1 MAKRKAKGIKNAQK
15 SQEVKVKDDKT
26 AMQEQCSVVAIYY
39 YMTKDMS
46 KRANKIALVAE
57 WRKIW
62 PAIDTVKDGAKWKN
76 TFKEQGEVFAD
87 SDYYSGKN
95 YKYGWWDAPTKAVNS
110 TKFAS
115 AVDNNTT
122 TVMTEIWELFD
133 EDTRKLFG
141 NKKDSWNTAD
151 MYLVRNGSGTN
162 ILKWAK
168 ALKKE
173 FMDECD
179 ADPGVFVG
187 TINTYLT
194 QLIKKKD
201 LIPISL
207 KKKTDDKTISI
218 KETNMHEW
226 GESGKIEVVSAEFQ
240 KSKTPWAF
248 FNVKED
254 GNEITFGQDGGRGGN
269 SFQYFADFQ
278 VGDYETGYLVENRLA
293 GAKTKAEV
301 KDIVLNNKG
310 KRVRAAAQT
319 GSIPQP
325 EFEELVKEYSDE
337 EYDYMVPALNEPMSA
352 GQITYWNDYLKDV
365 EENKSKI
372 SLNLN
377 GFKVL
382 GKEYPLIGAM
392 KDQTWIEKVAEIDA
406 DYLSGKNYNN
416 LLPGKFHSEFRLKLK
431 QLRMIRAMQKANG
444 KLAEFLVSVY
454 YLAAKQNISEEDLH
468 GPFLKI
474 S

>member
-1 MAKRKAKGIKNAQK
+1 MARRKAKGIKNAQK
-15 SQEVKVKDDKT
+15 SQEVKDDKT
-26 AMQEQCSVVAIYY
+26 AKQEQCSVVAIYY
-39 YMTKDMS
+39 YMTKNMS
-46 KRANKIALVAE
+46 TRANKIALVAE

-62 PAIDTVKDGAKWKN
+62 PEIDTVKDGNKWKS
-76 TFKEQGEVFAD
+76 TFHEQGKLIAD
-87 SDYYSGKN
+87 SDYYSGKE
-95 YKYGWWDAPTKAVNS
+95 YKYGWWDAPTQAVNS

-151 MYLVRNGSGTN
+151 MYLIKNGSGPT
-162 ILKWAK
+162 ILSWATS
-168 ALKKE
+168 LKKE

-187 TINTYLT
+187 TLNTYLT
-194 QLIKKKD
+194 HLIKKKE

-207 KKKTDDKTISI
+207 KKKTDDKTMQI

-240 KSKTPWAF
+240 KGKTPWAY
-248 FNVKED
+248 FNVIAD
-254 GNEITFGQDGGRGGN
+254 GNEISFGGYPSGGTN

-293 GAKTKAEV
+293 GSKSKAEV

-319 GSIPQP
+319 GSVPQP
-325 EFEELVKEYSDE
+325 EFEELVKEYTDE

-352 GQITYWNDYLKDV
+352 GEITYWNDYLKDIQD
-365 EENKSKI
+365 NKSKI

-377 GFKVL
+377 GFTVF
-382 GKEYPLIGAM
+382 GQEYPVVGSS
-392 KDQTWIEKVAEIDA
+392 KQQTWIEKVAEIDA
-406 DYLSGKNYNN
+406 DYLAGKTYNN
-416 LLPGKFHSEFRLKLK
+416 LLPGKFHAKFRLKLK
-431 QLRMIRAMQKANG
+431 QLRMMRAMEKANG
-444 KLAEFLVSVY
+444 KLAEFLVNVY
-454 YLAAKQNISEEDLH
+454 YLAAKQNISEADLH